1 MIKVLNLKR
10 KIILSIVGIFIFIN
24 ALVVILSFFRYQE
37 KIKDRV
43 LKNNMERIYELS
55 SQIKNIIYKEIEYSS
70 HLLKVIMETEDLE
83 KGTAEEALQ
92 KIQELESKGHFKS
105 LGLIYC
111 DGETSDSDGHKWKIK
126 DINLDNEL
134 QNDKRFVSDI
144 LFDNEIEGSEI
155 LIAIPLNTK
164 DGKTKA
170 LFGYFSISHFES
182 LTNFSKDS
190 RQYFQIVDTTGRY
203 ISSSNSSYSFSGK
216 KGLLFWEE
224 IERYTYFDGI
234 TVEKIKEDV
243 KNKRTGTVY
252 FEYGD
257 AGRYVLYEPLGIKNW
272 YIFSVLTRRKL
283 LFHTM
288 EINEILREMFIGL
301 IGFTVVIISTILGI
315 FYFVYKVI
323 KDDSQIIAVKNRMFK
338 MLLNK
343 TEDIIFEV
351 NLSEKKLNIYNYN
364 ISSEKQEKIMSF
376 DEIHPDRI
384 SELGYVNPE
393 FFEGYKKIY
402 DSVINGQNIENFIL
416 PVKKKGFNLRWF
428 KVNSIVVDLKNI
440 IGIFENCTEEKIKEQ
455 ELEIISKKSKYDFLT
470 KLYNRENFE
479 KEINLF
485 LNSDKKLEGVSA
497 FFIIDLD
504 NFKKAN
510 DTFGHDMGDKILQES
525 ATKIKLVAKDV
536 GIFARFGGDE
546 FALLIKEV
554 SNVEILKEIAQQ
566 LNSSLNKT
574 YIENNKSVT
583 VGASIGGVIIKKDM
597 NFKEIYKK
605 ADNALYRVKN
615 SKKGSYFID
624 NN

>member
-1 MIKVLNLKR
+1 M
-10 KIILSIVGIFIFIN
+10 
-24 ALVVILSFFRYQE
+24 
-37 KIKDRV
+37 
-43 LKNNMERIYELS
+43 
-55 SQIKNIIYKEIEYSS
+55 
-70 HLLKVIMETEDLE
+70 
-83 KGTAEEALQ
+83 TAEEVL
-92 KIQELESKGHFKS
+92 KKLKGIENKGHFKS
-105 LGLIYC
+105 LGIIYS
-111 DGETSDSDGHKWKIK
+111 DGKISDSDGHKWDIR
-126 DINLDNEL
+126 DINLDDSL
-134 QNDKRFVSDI
+134 KNDKRYISDI
-144 LFDNEIEGSEI
+144 LVEDDTESSEI

-216 KGLLFWEE
+216 KGLLFWDE
-224 IERYTYFDGI
+224 IERYRYFDGI
-234 TVEKIKEDV
+234 TVEKIKDDV
-243 KNKRTGTVY
+243 ENKRTGTYY

-257 AGRYVLYEPLGIKNW
+257 AGRYIIYDPLGIKNW
-272 YIFSVLTRRKL
+272 YVFSALTREKL
-283 LFHTM
+283 VFHTM
-288 EINEILREMFIGL
+288 EVKEISNEMLLVL
-301 IGFTVVIISTILGI
+301 IEFMIVIVSVILGI
-315 FYFVYKVI
+315 FYYTYKVI
-323 KDDSQIIAVKNRMFK
+323 KNDSQIIAVKNRMFK
-338 MLLNK
+338 MLLHK

-351 NLSEKKLNIYNYN
+351 NLLERKVVVYNHYGKE
-364 ISSEKQEKIMSF
+364 EKQELTIPF
-376 DEIHPDRI
+376 DEIHPTKI
-384 SELGYVNPE
+384 EKFVVTKPE
-393 FFEGYKKIY
+393 FFKVYDEIY
-402 DSVINGQNIENFIL
+402 NNITLGKSIENIVIPL
-416 PVKKKGFNLRWF
+416 KKKDSEWKWF
-428 KVNSIVVDLKNI
+428 RINSIIVDSQSTV
-440 IGIFENCTEEKIKEQ
+440 GILENCTEEKIKEQ

-479 KEINLF
+479 KEMNLF
-485 LNSDKKLEGVSA
+485 LNSDKELEGVSA

-525 ATKIKLVAKDV
+525 AAKIKLVAKDV
-536 GIFARFGGDE
+536 GVFARFGGDE
-546 FALLIKEV
+546 FALLVKEV
-554 SNVEILKEIAQQ
+554 SNIEKLNEIAQQ
-566 LNSSLNKT
+566 LNDILNKT

>member
-1 MIKVLNLKR
+1 MKVYNLKG
-10 KIILSIVGIFIFIN
+10 KIVSVIVGLIVFIN
-24 ALVVILSFFRYQE
+24 AIVVISSFSKYQE
-37 KIKDRV
+37 KIKNKV
-43 LKNNMERIYELS
+43 LQNNMERIHELS
-55 SQIKNIIYKEIEYSS
+55 SQIKNIIYKEIGYSS
-70 HLLKVIMETEDLE
+70 HILGTIIETENLE
-83 KGTAEEALQ
+83 ELTAEEVL
-92 KIQELESKGHFKS
+92 KKLKGIENKGHFKS
-105 LGLIYC
+105 LGIIYS
-111 DGETSDSDGHKWKIK
+111 DGKTSDSDGHKWDIR
-126 DINLDNEL
+126 DINLDDSL
-134 QNDKRFVSDI
+134 KNDKRYISDI
-144 LFDNEIEGSEI
+144 LVEDDTESSEI

-216 KGLLFWEE
+216 KGLLFWDE
-224 IERYTYFDGI
+224 IERYRYFDGI
-234 TVEKIKEDV
+234 TVEKIKDDV
-243 KNKRTGTVY
+243 ENKRTGTYY

-257 AGRYVLYEPLGIKNW
+257 AGRYIIYDPLGIKNW
-272 YIFSVLTRRKL
+272 YVFSALTREKL
-283 LFHTM
+283 VFHTM
-288 EINEILREMFIGL
+288 EVKEISNEILLVL
-301 IGFTVVIISTILGI
+301 IEFMIVTVSVILGI
-315 FYFVYKVI
+315 FYYTYKVI
-323 KDDSQIIAVKNRMFK
+323 KNDSQIIAVKNRMFK
-338 MLLNK
+338 MSLHK

-351 NLSEKKLNIYNYN
+351 NLLERKVVVYNYYGKE
-364 ISSEKQEKIMSF
+364 EKQELTIPF
-376 DEIHPDRI
+376 DEIHPTKI
-384 SELGYVNPE
+384 EKFVVTKPE
-393 FFEGYKKIY
+393 FFKVYDEIYKNITLGK
-402 DSVINGQNIENFIL
+402 SIENIVIPL
-416 PVKKKGFNLRWF
+416 KKKDSEWKWF
-428 KVNSIVVDLKNI
+428 RINSIIVDSQSTV
-440 IGIFENCTEEKIKEQ
+440 GILENCTEEKIKEQ

-479 KEINLF
+479 KEMNLF
-485 LNSDKKLEGVSA
+485 LNSDKELQGVSA

-525 ATKIKLVAKDV
+525 AAKIKLVAKDV
-536 GIFARFGGDE
+536 GVFARFGGDE
-546 FALLIKEV
+546 FALLVKEV
-554 SNVEILKEIAQQ
+554 SNIEKLNEIAQQ
-566 LNSSLNKT
+566 LNDILNKT

>member
-1 MIKVLNLKR
+1 M
-10 KIILSIVGIFIFIN
+10 
-24 ALVVILSFFRYQE
+24 
-37 KIKDRV
+37 
-43 LKNNMERIYELS
+43 
-55 SQIKNIIYKEIEYSS
+55 
-70 HLLKVIMETEDLE
+70 
-83 KGTAEEALQ
+83 TAEEVL
-92 KIQELESKGHFKS
+92 KKLKGIENKGHFKS
-105 LGLIYC
+105 LGIIYS
-111 DGETSDSDGHKWKIK
+111 DGKTSDSDGHKWDIR
-126 DINLDNEL
+126 DINLDDSL
-134 QNDKRFVSDI
+134 KNDKRYISDI
-144 LFDNEIEGSEI
+144 LVEDDTESSEI

-216 KGLLFWEE
+216 KGLLFWDE
-224 IERYTYFDGI
+224 IERYRYFDGI
-234 TVEKIKEDV
+234 TVEKIKDDV
-243 KNKRTGTVY
+243 ENKRTGTYY

-257 AGRYVLYEPLGIKNW
+257 AGRYIIYDPLGIKNW
-272 YIFSVLTRRKL
+272 YVFSALTREKL
-283 LFHTM
+283 VFHTM
-288 EINEILREMFIGL
+288 EVKEISNEMLLVL
-301 IGFTVVIISTILGI
+301 IEFMIVIVSVILGI
-315 FYFVYKVI
+315 FYYTYKVI
-323 KDDSQIIAVKNRMFK
+323 KNDSQIIAVKNRMFK
-338 MLLNK
+338 MLLHK

-351 NLSEKKLNIYNYN
+351 NLLERKVVVYNHYGKE
-364 ISSEKQEKIMSF
+364 EKQELTIPF
-376 DEIHPDRI
+376 DEIHPTKI
-384 SELGYVNPE
+384 EKFVVTKPE
-393 FFEGYKKIY
+393 FFKVYDEIY
-402 DSVINGQNIENFIL
+402 NNITLGKSIENIVIPL
-416 PVKKKGFNLRWF
+416 KKKDSEWKWF
-428 KVNSIVVDLKNI
+428 RINSIIVDSQSTV
-440 IGIFENCTEEKIKEQ
+440 GILENCTEEKIKEQ

-479 KEINLF
+479 KEMNLF
-485 LNSDKKLEGVSA
+485 LNSDKELQGVSA

-525 ATKIKLVAKDV
+525 AAKIKLVAKDV
-536 GIFARFGGDE
+536 GVFARFGGDE
-546 FALLIKEV
+546 FALLVKEV
-554 SNVEILKEIAQQ
+554 SNIEKLNEIAQQ
-566 LNSSLNKT
+566 LNDILNKT